1 MYSISFPAQVD
12 KIDKLV
18 EACKPSP
25 LGRGKETVHDE
36 DYRKARE
43 LSKDDFSITADILS
57 ASGVLE
63 SISSLIAPVSDDGG
77 AVIAR
82 LSKLNVYASGG
93 FFKAHRDTPRQ
104 GRHIGTLV
112 VALPSPYKGGIL
124 RAAHE
129 GDEINFSWEDEI
141 SESDHGISLPW
152 AFIFSD
158 VEHEV
163 LPVTSGIR
171 ISLTF
176 DIFASR
182 GTHPA
187 EYHAIE
193 ARTLPIFGNI
203 ENLLKNED
211 FLPAGGRVAIALSH
225 VYPLDTSEANSDAF
239 PRDLKGSDAALY
251 CALSALELTVKICAV
266 YTLQDDIDDRFPEDE
281 YGPVGPPR
289 GTIYPMIL
297 FVADKFRFIESDSSG
312 GCDETSEREVLEN
325 EYGAVADPNIICKAH
340 SLGHCLQDIHPSFS
354 RQGARKPKS
363 LGAKSGGYIAYGNE
377 ATWHSVYV
385 NAAIVMD
392 IPPKGKGVREASHDG
407 KRKRTAT
414 SSK

>member
-57 ASGVLE
+57 DSGVLE
-63 SISSLIAPVSDDGG
+63 SICSLTAPVSNDGV
-77 AVIAR
+77 VIAR
-82 LSKLNVYASGG
+82 LSKLNVYTSGG

-104 GRHIGTLV
+104 GRHIGTLL
-112 VALPSPYKGGIL
+112 VALPSSYKGGIL

-129 GDEINFSWEDEI
+129 GEEIKFSWEDEI

-163 LPVTSGIR
+163 LPVTSGVR
-171 ISLTF
+171 ISLAF
-176 DIFASR
+176 DIFASQ
-182 GTHPA
+182 GTHPTG
-187 EYHAIE
+187 YNAIE
-193 ARTLPIFGNI
+193 ARTPPIFGNI
-203 ENLLKNED
+203 EHLLKKED
-211 FLPAGGRVAIALSH
+211 FLPGGGRVAIALSH
-225 VYPLDTSEANSDAF
+225 VYPFDISKPNPDVF
-239 PRDLKGSDAALY
+239 PQDLKGSDAALY

-266 YTLQDDIDDRFPEDE
+266 YTLDEDVEDHFPDDE
-281 YGPVGPPR
+281 YSPGASRDP
-289 GTIYPMIL
+289 IL
-297 FVADKFRFIESDSSG
+297 FTADKFRFIESDASG
-312 GCDETSEREVLEN
+312 GWDETSEREVLEN

-340 SLGHCLQDIHPSFS
+340 SLGHYLQDIHPSFS
-354 RQGARKPKS
+354 RKGARKPKS
-363 LGAKSGGYIAYGNE
+363 LGVETGGYIAYGNE
-377 ATWHSVYV
+377 ATFKSVYV

-392 IPPKGKGVREASHDG
+392 IPPKGKGVREANHGG
-407 KRKRTAT
+407 KRKRTA
-414 SSK
+414 